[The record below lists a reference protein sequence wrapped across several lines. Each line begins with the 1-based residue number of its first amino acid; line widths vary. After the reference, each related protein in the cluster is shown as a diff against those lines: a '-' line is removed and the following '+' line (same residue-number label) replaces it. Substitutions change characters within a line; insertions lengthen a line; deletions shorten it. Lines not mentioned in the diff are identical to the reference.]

1 MYRQRECL
9 INDCRGKELIARLQS
24 TSPPWPIMIC
34 FGRGAWQ
41 RARHWQSNPTVWA
54 LVCPSD
60 SAPAQYCWPV
70 LGQMLIVDWQ
80 LDQAA
85 GHDEVMAL
93 VKVLLGYGAERV
105 TVLPSW
111 VDFSQLAVEYD
122 ARLPVGER
130 WVQVREEIVV
140 YRLDVDRDD

>member
-1 MYRQRECL
+1 MPPSQRL
-9 INDCRGKELIARLQS
+9 PLPPFGKELIVRLQS
-24 TSPPWPIMIC
+24 ASPPWPIMIC
-34 FGRGAWQ
+34 LGGDAWQ
-41 RARHWQSNPTVWA
+41 RARQWQCNPTVWVM
-54 LVCPSD
+54 VCPSH
-60 SAPAQYCWPV
+60 SAPVQYRWPV
-70 LGQMLIVDWQ
+70 LDLMVIVDWQ

-93 VKVLLGYGAERV
+93 VKVLLGYGAESV

-130 WVQVREEIVV
+130 WVQAREEIVV